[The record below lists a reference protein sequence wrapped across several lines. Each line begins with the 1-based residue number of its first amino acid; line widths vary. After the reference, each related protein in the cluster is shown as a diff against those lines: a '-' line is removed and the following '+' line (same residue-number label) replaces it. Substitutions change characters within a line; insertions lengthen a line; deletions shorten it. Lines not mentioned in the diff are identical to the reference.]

1 MMKLSARHLHTLHD
15 RKILFWNST
24 FLWNEHTVHISTMYC
39 LALFSTQSEGH
50 NGHDSSHDISQLLS
64 HVEVGCLA
72 NPGASKLNL
81 VIKCFKITTHL
92 IYLLNCI
99 TGTSL
104 EVPNSYIL
112 KYRSY
117 KRVAWLYVYRY
128 WSSVRSE
135 EMKSACTYIHVGG
148 KLMYAVFYSL
158 WCTYFTCLHNP
169 QG

>member
-1 MMKLSARHLHTLHD
+1 MKWAYCAHKYNVLSGPVLHTEW
-15 RKILFWNST
+15 R
-24 FLWNEHTVHISTMYC
+24 
-39 LALFSTQSEGH
+39 TQWSWQQKTLENDTH
-50 NGHDSSHDISQLLS
+50 WHISQLLS

-169 QG
+169 RG